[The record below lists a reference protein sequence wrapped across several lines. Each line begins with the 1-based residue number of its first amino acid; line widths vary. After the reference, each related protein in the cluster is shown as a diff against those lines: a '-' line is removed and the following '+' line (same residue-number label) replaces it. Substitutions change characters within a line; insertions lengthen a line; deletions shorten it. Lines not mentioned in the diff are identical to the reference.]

1 MNDINFDFTDRA
13 YFVSGGSRGIGK
25 AIVEALAKAGASCAV
40 TYRSNDE
47 DSMHSWAEG
56 LSLGGVRVLPMRLD
70 VRDPAAVR
78 QSVGTALTQLGK
90 LDGLVNNAGITRD
103 ELSLSMAN
111 SSWLDVIETNLN
123 GSFFL
128 AREVLKG
135 LVRRKSGRIVN
146 IASVSGITGLPG
158 QANYCASKGGLI
170 AMTRALAL
178 EMARF
183 NIQVNALAPGFIE
196 TEMLQTMREN
206 QRAGALQ
213 KVPGRRFGSA
223 MEVAK
228 AVLFMLSD
236 AAAYMTGQTVVLD
249 GGMTA

>member
-1 MNDINFDFTDRA
+1 MNDVVFDFTDRV

-40 TYRSNDE
+40 TYRSDDE
-47 DSMHSWAEG
+47 SVHSWALG
-56 LSLGGVRVLPMRLD
+56 LSCGGARVLPLRLD
-70 VRDPAAVR
+70 VRDPEAVRRAVAAAV
-78 QSVGTALTQLGK
+78 SELGK

-103 ELSLSMAN
+103 EISIKMAD
-111 SSWLDVIETNLN
+111 SSWQDVIETNLN

-135 LVRRKSGRIVN
+135 LVRRGGGRIVN

-170 AMTRALAL
+170 AMTRSLAL

-183 NIQVNALAPGFIE
+183 NIQINALAPGFID
-196 TEMLQTMREN
+196 TEMLQALPEN

-213 KVPGRRFGSA
+213 KVPARRFGSA
-223 MEVAK
+223 LEVAK
-228 AVLFMLSD
+228 AVLFLLSD
-236 AAAYMTGQTVVLD
+236 AAAYMTGQTMVLD
-249 GGMTA
+249 GGLTA